1 MMKSDD
7 AYLIDDVLVL
17 LGIITEN
24 EGFEMWQC
32 FCCYW
37 AKYDD

>member
-17 LGIITEN
+17 LGIIDEH
-24 EGFEMWQC
+24 EGFEMWQR
-32 FCCYW
+32 FCWYW
-37 AKYDD
+37 AKHED